1 MRAARER
8 EMKELTA
15 EIFDVKRFAIHDGDG
30 IRTTVFFKGCPLHC
44 VWCHNPEGIAP
55 YPELQFA
62 PERCAGCG
70 ECVRVCPN
78 GVHAL
83 ENKMHTL
90 RRTACSACGR
100 CAEACL
106 TNALT
111 LCGRRMTLEQVLQTV
126 LADMPFYGETGGVT
140 LSGGECLCQP
150 EFCAALLRALH
161 ARSVN
166 TAVDTSG
173 CVPRSAIE
181 QVLDAADIFLYDIKH
196 IDPEQ
201 HRRYTGVDNALI
213 LDNLRFLNEKGKRI
227 EIRIPLIPGV
237 NDDVQTISQIG
248 ALLARMQMVEK
259 VRVLPYNN
267 LAGSKY
273 TLLGRQNTMPAC
285 QPPAEVSLREIRA
298 LLASYSLR
306 VI

>member
-1 MRAARER
+1 
-8 EMKELTA
+8 MKKATA
-15 EIFDVKRFAIHDGDG
+15 EIFDIKRFAIHDGDG

-44 VWCHNPEGIAP
+44 AWCHNPEGIAP

-62 PERCAGCG
+62 PERCARCG
-70 ECVRVCPN
+70 ECARVCPN
-78 GVHAL
+78 GAHTL
-83 ENKMHTL
+83 ENGAHAL
-90 RRTACSACGR
+90 RRTVCTACGR
-100 CAEACL
+100 CAEVCL

-126 LADMPFYGETGGVT
+126 LEDAPFYGETGGVT
-140 LSGGECLCQP
+140 LSGGECLGQP
-150 EFCAALLRALH
+150 EFCAALLHALH
-161 ARSVN
+161 ARGVN

-201 HRRYTGVDNALI
+201 HRRYTGMDNALI
-213 LDNLRFLNEKGKRI
+213 LNNLRFLNEKGKRI

-237 NDDVQTISQIG
+237 NDDERTITQIG
-248 ALLARMQMVEK
+248 ALLARMPMVEK

-267 LAGSKY
+267 LASSKY
-273 TLLGRQNTMPAC
+273 TLLGMENTMPAC
-285 QPPAEVSLREIRA
+285 QPPAEAELSRIRT
-298 LLASYSLR
+298 LLASFSLQ